1 MWFWSVSL
9 SDQLS
14 GQFLIFLGW
23 PKKIAQSQRP
33 GNFLSTLLNFLSS
46 LFWKLVTLW
55 YLDWKKNEESEQN
68 MNCPVSETAQFF
80 FLAEQKNRNWPDN
93 WSAKRLTKTTWT
105 SLDGSIF
112 VSQTKK
118 KITWLVAQDWPK
130 PHGRPYYLNSR
141 DLTFSSKFCQIYS
154 SRHSGLFFVEKMV
167 VCYFPILGLQYIDQF
182 IHQF

>member
-1 MWFWSVSL
+1 MVLVSL
-9 SDQLS
+9 FVRPIVRSISYFFGLA
-14 GQFLIFLGW
+14 
-23 PKKIAQSQRP
+23 KK
-33 GNFLSTLLNFLSS
+33 
-46 LFWKLVTLW
+46 
-55 YLDWKKNEESEQN
+55 
-68 MNCPVSETAQFF
+68 NCPVSETWQFFVHPFEFFVQSFLKIGHSLISRLEKKWREWTKYELSSLWDRTIF